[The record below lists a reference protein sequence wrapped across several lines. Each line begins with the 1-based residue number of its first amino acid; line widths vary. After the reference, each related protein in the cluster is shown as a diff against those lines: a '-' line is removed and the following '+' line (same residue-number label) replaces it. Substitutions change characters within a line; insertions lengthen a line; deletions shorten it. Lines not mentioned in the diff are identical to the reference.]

1 MENLRD
7 NGRIARKREEEE
19 KLLLKNLFLRFLYPY
34 VRTSFLTRIE
44 FVIEEEIESQRD
56 ASLEKHVRRG
66 ARGGGVV
73 GVKIRYGSYATN
85 REATES
91 TEKRAELTRELV
103 YVKSST
109 VIDSL
114 PASTL
119 L

>member
-1 MENLRD
+1 M
-7 NGRIARKREEEE
+7 
-19 KLLLKNLFLRFLYPY
+19 LKNLFLHFLYRY

-44 FVIEEEIESQRD
+44 FVIEEEIESQTD

-66 ARGGGVV
+66 ARGGVV

-91 TEKRAELTRELV
+91 TEKRAELTGELV

>member
-1 MENLRD
+1 M
-7 NGRIARKREEEE
+7 
-19 KLLLKNLFLRFLYPY
+19 
-34 VRTSFLTRIE
+34 
-44 FVIEEEIESQRD
+44 
-56 ASLEKHVRRG
+56 RRG
-66 ARGGGVV
+66 AREDGVGGV
-73 GVKIRYGSYATN
+73 GVKIRYAAN

-91 TEKRAELTRELV
+91 TEKRAELTGGLV